1 MIVVVADETELE
13 GAEQIVGAAI
23 RDWASDAGGVA
34 VFRCHVPESR
44 GGSVEVDA
52 LVCTPQGATVVE
64 VKGFTARQDG
74 TLATPPNG
82 PWTIDDEPAALYHA
96 VRVPNPF
103 VQVRRQVFAAKNLLQ
118 QSGIFGWVNAVIALV
133 PQPGSDITIEE
144 TRIADGY
151 RAVLVG
157 RDDSSALHDYFN
169 AETGRTVRLSVADVS
184 RVFAGLNL
192 RHLLPAPHELAAQ
205 GFPAELDPATTSRPA
220 APPAVELATAAGSTT
235 DTTDSPGAAEVA
247 TSGSARMTTR
257 LAQATTPAFL
267 AAIDR
272 LAHRPHSSSRTGGPS
287 GASDERES
295 SSTRVESA
303 SDVHRGPTEDAPRP
317 AEPTSERETDSS
329 ADVPSSTGS
338 DGSLFAE
345 TAVVETAPPAEITSA
360 PDQSASAATPPG
372 EHAAIG
378 SRSPVGTAGPA
389 ASASEK
395 MSTSDETQD
404 VLSGAEPSDSIV
416 GPTPADDGSTAE
428 NNTGTAS
435 FDEAPTSGATPGEG
449 TENDMPGS
457 EDAMNDPE
465 HRSAAD
471 ADAADTAS
479 PSDTGAAAVAP
490 SDLGAGT
497 SATSASGGTSAGE
510 PEVDAASPSDA
521 ADPAS
526 PRLETPSGGEI
537 GTGAETVSGGES
549 LDAPSGDVGSGAVL
563 VSRSEAGDG
572 QVADA
577 PAGGA
582 EDSTSARS
590 VVSLRKN
597 LPGSVVSG
605 SESTAVPADAGPGER
620 GRGTPAAGSGAPQRD
635 PGVVFEAGSGWRSGV
650 ASYRTER
657 ADDDVAEEQR
667 GSKSSGSAGVRAAL
681 GGAAV
686 VAAAGAATRAA
697 GASGRS
703 DRESE
708 DQRAVVREGHQEPH
722 EAEETTRESRRDQRE
737 SFGAT
742 QESPRDARESYGN
755 PQDPNARPRESYQD
769 PYASPHES
777 YQTPPDPYENQQAA
791 HQNPQDPY
799 ANPQGAYQNPQDPYG
814 NTEHWTDWVERDRRA
829 QRPTFASRVRE
840 RLRGGDGPSLLERW
854 RNRPVRDRGE
864 RTRRLRVGP
873 GLGLVLFI
881 VLFGAG
887 LFAITAVQASR
898 FEMSDYDR
906 MCGERKPFPNAA
918 AYESG
923 GPRPIYLSG
932 SLAEMVISDSAGAW
946 HPRDT
951 SSVQLIAC
959 MTQLDLR
966 DIVQTCQY
974 APAPGS
980 PIGRTVNLFR
990 AGYEIVV
997 YEAHSGREVARANM
1011 VGERY
1016 SIDPSNTDP
1025 DRCRAAADAPDYL
1038 GRRLGQPSAAQVT
1051 GFLAPLVGTDR

>member
-64 VKGFTARQDG
+64 VKGFTTHQDG

-96 VRVPNPF
+96 ARVPNPF

-192 RHLLPAPHELAAQ
+192 RHLLPSPYELAAQ

-220 APPAVELATAAGSTT
+220 APPAVELPAAGSAT
-235 DTTDSPGAAEVA
+235 DASDSSGSTEGG

-257 LAQATTPAFL
+257 IAQATTPAFL

-272 LAHRPHSSSRTGGPS
+272 LAHRPHSSSRTDGPS
-287 GASDERES
+287 GMPDDRDTRSPRDESATAAPS
-295 SSTRVESA
+295 SAGAEGIAPTDTTVVDTPARDPLSGTAGRDSSA
-303 SDVHRGPTEDAPRP
+303 SDQVPATAFNAAPDSGLSSDVPTDKPATVGADAPDSGAGEALTDIAPDLEKRTDTVSFGTAQTSGVIPDDDAESDTSGSEDAVNNPERPAAADTEPAPAEGAARPTPTEDADTRT
-317 AEPTSERETDSS
+317 ASG
-329 ADVPSSTGS
+329 ADTG
-338 DGSLFAE
+338 
-345 TAVVETAPPAEITSA
+345 
-360 PDQSASAATPPG
+360 SAATPFGDSAPTTASSLG
-372 EHAAIG
+372 
-378 SRSPVGTAGPA
+378 PVA
-389 ASASEK
+389 
-395 MSTSDETQD
+395 STSDDESPT
-404 VLSGAEPSDSIV
+404 GATPTASDESIDTASSESSSDAALFSEPGAG
-416 GPTPADDGSTAE
+416 GPEG
-428 NNTGTAS
+428 GTAS
-435 FDEAPTSGATPGEG
+435 
-449 TENDMPGS
+449 
-457 EDAMNDPE
+457 
-465 HRSAAD
+465 
-471 ADAADTAS
+471 
-479 PSDTGAAAVAP
+479 
-490 SDLGAGT
+490 
-497 SATSASGGTSAGE
+497 
-510 PEVDAASPSDA
+510 
-521 ADPAS
+521 
-526 PRLETPSGGEI
+526 
-537 GTGAETVSGGES
+537 
-549 LDAPSGDVGSGAVL
+549 VG
-563 VSRSEAGDG
+563 
-572 QVADA
+572 
-577 PAGGA
+577 
-582 EDSTSARS
+582 

-597 LPGSVVSG
+597 LPGEVSAEASA
-605 SESTAVPADAGPGER
+605 SEGGAATPEDSASAGPGEHALS
-620 GRGTPAAGSGAPQRD
+620 GRGVSGRERPPGD

-650 ASYRTER
+650 ASYRTAR
-657 ADDDVAEEQR
+657 TDDTAAGKRRESE
-667 GSKSSGSAGVRAAL
+667 SSGSAGVGAL

-686 VAAAGAATRAA
+686 AAAAGVA
-697 GASGRS
+697 GAAAASRAVPGASSRS
-703 DRESE
+703 DHGSAGQHTVGQEES
-708 DQRAVVREGHQEPH
+708 REPH
-722 EAEETTRESRRDQRE
+722 EAYGT
-737 SFGAT
+737 T
-742 QESPRDARESYGN
+742 QEPHRD
-755 PQDPNARPRESYQD
+755 PRESYETTQESSRDAGESYGDPQD
-769 PYASPHES
+769 PYGSPHES
-777 YQTPPDPYENQQAA
+777 Y
-791 HQNPQDPY
+791 QNPQDPY
-799 ANPQGAYQNPQDPYG
+799 ASPQGAYRNPQEAYG
-814 NTEHWTDWVERDRRA
+814 NNEHWTDWVERDRRA
-829 QRPTFASRVRE
+829 QRPTVVSRVRE

-854 RNRPVRDRGE
+854 RNRPVRERGE
-864 RTRRLRVGP
+864 RRRRLRVGP

-887 LFAITAVQASR
+887 FFAITAVQASR
-898 FEMSDYDR
+898 FQMSDYDR

-923 GPRPIYLSG
+923 GVRPIYLSG
-932 SLAEMVISDSAGAW
+932 ALAEMVIPDNSGAW

-966 DIVQTCQY
+966 DLVQTCQY
-974 APAPGS
+974 APGPGS

-990 AGYEIVV
+990 ASYEIVV

-1016 SIDPSNTDP
+1016 SADPSNTNP

-1051 GFLAPLVGTDR
+1051 GFLAPLVGTDH